1 MVGGE
6 DGAVEG
12 VGGAEVFIADPGAV
26 MSKSPM
32 KWTLSPDSET
42 PV

>member
-12 VGGAEVFIADPGAV
+12 VGGAEVFMAAAGAV

-32 KWTLSPDSET
+32 KRTLSPDSET
-42 PV
+42 LV